1 MKSIL
6 SIAAL
11 LSAGTFVA
19 HAANIGTEIEL
30 PEDSEL
36 TFKYDYSSNSD
47 TPTVNNENW
56 SWGHYWNEV
65 PTIADGVAHFSV
77 GGPYTNSE
85 VLFNVDEFTV
95 AFDIS
100 EVTNTADGAILVFGQ
115 KNVDTYFYVTA
126 STTSVKLFDGA
137 GTAVI
142 AFDVDLAGTTVKNI
156 VISNSQSGSLI
167 AVDGIVVAE
176 SDAYITGGE
185 LSQYF
190 NLGARFHGGLDKIA
204 GTLDNVALYGTASSA
219 IPEPSAFGLLAG
231 LGALALAGTRRRK
244 RA

>member
-11 LSAGTFVA
+11 LSAGTLVA

-100 EVTNTADGAILVFGQ
+100 EVTNTADGAVLVFGQ

-137 GTAVI
+137 GSAVI
-142 AFDVDLAGTTVKNI
+142 AFDVDLAGATAKNI

-167 AVDGIVVAE
+167 AVNGVIVAE
-176 SDAYITGGE
+176 SEAYITGGE

-190 NLGARFHGGLDKIA
+190 NVGAQFHGGMNKVA
-204 GTLDNVALYGTASSA
+204 GTLDNVALYGAAASA

>member
-11 LSAGTFVA
+11 LSAGTFLA
-19 HAANIGTEIEL
+19 HAADVGTEVVL
-30 PEDSEL
+30 PEESEL

-47 TPTVNNENW
+47 TPTVNNGNW
-56 SWGHYWNEV
+56 SWGHYGSEV
-65 PTIADGVAHFSV
+65 PTIVDGVAHFSS

-100 EVTNTADGAILVFGQ
+100 EVTNTNDGAVLVFGQ
-115 KNVDTYFYVTA
+115 RAVATYFYVTA
-126 STTSVKLFDGA
+126 STTSVKLFSGSSA
-137 GTAVI
+137 IVT
-142 AFDVDLAGTTVKNI
+142 FDVDLAGATAKNI

-167 AVDGIVVAE
+167 AVNGVIVAE
-176 SDAYITGGE
+176 SEAYITGGE

-190 NLGARFHGGLDKIA
+190 NVGAQFHGGMNKVA
-204 GTLDNVALYGTASSA
+204 GTLDNVALYGAAASA

>member
-137 GTAVI
+137 GSAVI

-156 VISNSQSGSLI
+156 VVSNSQSGSLI
-167 AVDGIVVAE
+167 AVDGVIVAE

-204 GTLDNVALYGTASSA
+204 GTLDNVALYGTASYA

>member
-11 LSAGTFVA
+11 LSAGTFLA
-19 HAANIGTEIEL
+19 HAANIGTEVVL

-56 SWGHYWNEV
+56 SWGHYWNEI
-65 PTIADGVAHFSV
+65 PTIADGVAHFSN

-100 EVTNTADGAILVFGQ
+100 EVTNSNDGAVLVFGQ
-115 KNVDTYFYVTA
+115 KNVNTYFYVTA
-126 STTSVKLFDGA
+126 STMSVKLFS
-137 GTAVI
+137 GTSAIVTY
-142 AFDVDLAGTTVKNI
+142 DVDLAGATAKNI

-167 AVDGIVVAE
+167 AVNGVIVAE
-176 SDAYITGGE
+176 SEAYITGGE

-190 NLGARFHGGLDKIA
+190 NLGARFHGGLDKVA
-204 GTLDNVALYGTASSA
+204 GTLDNVALYGVAASA

-231 LGALALAGTRRRK
+231 FGALALAGTRRRK